1 MLFALRAIC
10 TLDMEENFM
19 FGKRLREVRIT
30 RHLTQQKLADAIGLA
45 LRSYQCYEQGTREPP
60 LDMLVKLADVLEV
73 PTDYLL
79 CRDLSLLKSF
89 DGFQ

>member
-1 MLFALRAIC
+1 
-10 TLDMEENFM
+10 M
-19 FGKRLREVRIT
+19 FGKKLREVRMA
-30 RHLTQQKLADAIGLA
+30 RHLTQQSLADAVNLA

-79 CRDLSLLKSF
+79 CRDLSTLKSF

>member
-1 MLFALRAIC
+1 
-10 TLDMEENFM
+10 M
-19 FGKRLREVRIT
+19 FGKKLREARLA
-30 RHLTQQKLADAIGLA
+30 RHMTQQKLADSVGLV

-60 LDMLVKLADVLEV
+60 LDMLVRLADVLDV

-79 CRDLSLLKSF
+79 CRDLSALKSF

>member
-1 MLFALRAIC
+1 
-10 TLDMEENFM
+10 M
-19 FGKRLREVRIT
+19 FCRRLRDT
-30 RHLTQQKLADAIGLA
+30 RMRRKMTQQSLSDIVGVA
-45 LRSYQCYEQGTREPP
+45 LRSYQCYEQGVREPS
-60 LDMLVKLADVLEV
+60 LDMLVRLADALNV

>member
-1 MLFALRAIC
+1 
-10 TLDMEENFM
+10 M
-19 FGKRLREVRIT
+19 FGKKLREARIA
-30 RHLTQQKLADAIGLA
+30 RNFTQQRLADAVGLA

-60 LDMLVKLADVLEV
+60 LDMLVKLADILEV

-89 DGFQ
+89 DGFR

>member
-1 MLFALRAIC
+1 
-10 TLDMEENFM
+10 M
-19 FGKRLREVRIT
+19 FSKKLRETRMYRNIT
-30 RHLTQQKLADAIGLA
+30 QKKLADTIGLA

-60 LDMLVKLADVLEV
+60 LDMLVKLADALEV

-79 CRDLSLLKSF
+79 ERDLSLLKSF

>member
-1 MLFALRAIC
+1 
-10 TLDMEENFM
+10 M
-19 FGKRLREVRIT
+19 FSKRLRACRMA
-30 RHLTQQKLADAIGLA
+30 RHMTQQKLSDAVGLA
-45 LRSYQCYEQGTREPP
+45 LRSYQCYEQGTREPS
-60 LDMLVKLADVLEV
+60 LSMLVQLADVLAV

>member
-1 MLFALRAIC
+1 
-10 TLDMEENFM
+10 M
-19 FGKRLREVRIT
+19 FCKKLRETRMN
-30 RHLTQQKLADAIGLA
+30 RHLTQQKLADSIGIA

-79 CRDLSLLKSF
+79 CRDLSVLKSF
-89 DGFQ
+89 DGFR